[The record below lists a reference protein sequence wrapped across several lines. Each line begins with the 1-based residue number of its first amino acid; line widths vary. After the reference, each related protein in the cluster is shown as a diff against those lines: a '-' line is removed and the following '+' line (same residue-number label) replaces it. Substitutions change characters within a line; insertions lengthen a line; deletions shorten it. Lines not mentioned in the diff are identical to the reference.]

1 MSPVWNF
8 REGCYEEVTLSRNQG
23 AEILLEETEGIRGA
37 GQEVGRNAALG
48 GPGTRVQGSK
58 GAENKGRP
66 QDNGAK
72 QAGGSFCSIQPARL
86 NIWGSLWSNEI

>member
-1 MSPVWNF
+1 MSPVGNF

-37 GQEVGRNAALG
+37 GQEVGRNAALEQG
-48 GPGTRVQGSK
+48 SRVARVQRTRGDS
-58 GAENKGRP
+58 

-72 QAGGSFCSIQPARL
+72 QAGGRFCSIQPARL